1 MQDCG
6 SERLTKDEVDF
17 ITQSVESFEVETT
30 IVEKSLS
37 PKMIFVGLNG
47 VGRTEPDRQW
57 FCHNFYFSKTLK
69 QKFLN

>member
-6 SERLTKDEVDF
+6 SERLTKHEVDF
-17 ITQSVESFEVETT
+17 ITQSVTSFEVETT

-47 VGRTEPDRQW
+47 VGRTEPDRHGLT
-57 FCHNFYFSKTLK
+57 F
-69 QKFLN
+69 